1 MGEEYKE
8 ITGYHGSEREKC
20 NQIVSE
26 QKFIPGKDE
35 DNEDFL
41 GRGVYFFLSNEHA
54 VWWNLKKAKDKG
66 KVNLKYNDYID
77 SYAVVSAQ
85 IVVPKNNVLDFEN
98 ISDVVKYDKICR
110 RFQKEF
116 EDDEEYANAKYKDRA
131 IINFLYKRGYMDDIY
146 VIRKIIG
153 QKTNTVDLN
162 VGDYLQRNIICV
174 KNDKII
180 NNIKIEKNIENYVY
194 NNIRYI
200 SFY

>member
-8 ITGYHGSEREKC
+8 ITGYHGSEIEKC
-20 NQIVSE
+20 KKIVSE

-41 GRGVYFFLSNEHA
+41 GKGIYFFLSNEHA
-54 VWWNLKKAKDKG
+54 VLWNLKKAKDKG
-66 KVNLKYNDYID
+66 KVNLKYNDYIY
-77 SYAVVSAQ
+77 SYAVISAQ
-85 IVVPKNNVLDFEN
+85 IIVQKNNILDFEN
-98 ISDVVKYDKICR
+98 INDLVKYDKICK

-116 EDDEEYANAKYKDRA
+116 ENDEEYINAKYKDRA
-131 IINFLYKRGYMDDIY
+131 IINFLYKKGYMDNIY
-146 VIRKIIG
+146 VIKKIIG
-153 QKTNTVDLN
+153 QKTNTIDLN